1 MRRPGR
7 SRVKS
12 PDESRVH
19 RWADAHAA
27 ARVAGVTCGAT
38 TAGGRTP
45 TTAVGKVDYE
55 TATGEEVE
63 NRLPASRV
71 RKVAAPIVRRVAS
84 LRSQTGIAGS
94 SRGAQTLPIGT
105 GQIAPIVV
113 NLVAMTVH
121 EFVAET

>member
-1 MRRPGR
+1 M
-7 SRVKS
+7 
-12 PDESRVH
+12 DH
-19 RWADAHAA
+19 
-27 ARVAGVTCGAT
+27 
-38 TAGGRTP
+38 
-45 TTAVGKVDYE
+45 E
-55 TATGEEVE
+55 TATGVEVE
-63 NRLPASRV
+63 TRPTASRV

-84 LRSQTGIAGS
+84 PRSQTGIVGS